1 MEGSFVH
8 AVTTDCVSRWRG
20 GGAPNM
26 ITRGLSIRIILLAI
40 GEPRYKTASPYE
52 SGSHRSMTDP
62 IIVVGASQAGLQ
74 VAESLRAE
82 GFDGP
87 LTMIGDEPH
96 PPYQRPPLSK
106 ALLTGET
113 TEDRLVLRGRDLL
126 AKRNIELVTG
136 VRVEAI
142 DRAGRRL
149 RLSDGRDLGWR
160 GLALATGGRARALPI
175 PGAALDGV
183 VTLRT
188 IEDSRRIGAGIAQ
201 ASSVAVV
208 GGGFI
213 GLEIAAAARKAGKPV
228 VVLEALD
235 RLLAR
240 SSAPFVSDFFLA
252 LHRAHGVDVRL
263 GTQVTAFTG
272 TGRVDGVT
280 TRDGA
285 TLPADLVV
293 VGVGIVPNGEL
304 AHDCGI
310 PCERGIIVDD
320 CSRTDDP
327 LVVAAGDCT
336 ARQMGDGSLLRLE
349 SVQNAIEQGKS
360 AAAALLGRARP
371 FTAAPWFWSDQYDVR
386 LQMAGLSNGHDKI
399 VVRGAT
405 ADRRVSVLY
414 FRGDKLLAVDSVNR
428 APDHIAAR
436 RLLDAGRSPTF
447 AQAGDEAF
455 ALSSLLK

>member
-1 MEGSFVH
+1 MS
-8 AVTTDCVSRWRG
+8 
-20 GGAPNM
+20 
-26 ITRGLSIRIILLAI
+26 
-40 GEPRYKTASPYE
+40 
-52 SGSHRSMTDP
+52 DP
-62 IIVVGASQAGLQ
+62 IVIVGASQAGLQ
-74 VAESLRAE
+74 VAESLRQ
-82 GFDGP
+82 DGYDGS
-87 LTMIGDEPH
+87 LVLIGEETH

-113 TEDRLVLRGRDLL
+113 TEDRLVLRGPELL
-126 AKRNIELVTG
+126 AKKNITLVTG
-136 VRVEAI
+136 ARATAI
-142 DRAGRRL
+142 DRAGRTV
-149 RLSDGRDLGWR
+149 RLSDGRSLGYR
-160 GLALATGGRARALPI
+160 GIALTTGGRPRTLPI
-175 PGAALDGV
+175 PGAELDGI

-201 ASSVAVV
+201 ASAVAVV

-280 TRDGA
+280 ARDGA

-336 ARQMGDGSLLRLE
+336 ARRLGDGSLLRLE

-405 ADRRVSVLY
+405 ADRRFSVLY

-455 ALSSLLK
+455 ALGSLLK

>member
-1 MEGSFVH
+1 MS
-8 AVTTDCVSRWRG
+8 
-20 GGAPNM
+20 
-26 ITRGLSIRIILLAI
+26 
-40 GEPRYKTASPYE
+40 
-52 SGSHRSMTDP
+52 DP
-62 IIVVGASQAGLQ
+62 IVIVGASQAGLQ
-74 VAESLRAE
+74 VAESLRQ
-82 GFDGP
+82 DGYDGS
-87 LTMIGDEPH
+87 LVLIGEETH

-113 TEDRLVLRGRDLL
+113 TEDRLVLRGPELL
-126 AKRNIELVTG
+126 AKKNITLVTG
-136 VRVEAI
+136 ARATAI
-142 DRAGRRL
+142 DRAGRTV
-149 RLSDGRDLGWR
+149 RLSDGRSLGYR
-160 GLALATGGRARALPI
+160 GVALTTGGRPRTLPI
-175 PGAALDGV
+175 PGAELDGI

-201 ASSVAVV
+201 ASAVAVV

-310 PCERGIIVDD
+310 ACERGIIVDD

-336 ARQMGDGSLLRLE
+336 ARRLGDGSLLRLE

-455 ALSSLLK
+455 ALGSLLK